1 MAFNKRIF
9 SLLLE
14 QAKGDRSWRQFSI
27 DCDISYI
34 QMRKLALGQQENS
47 PRKKLINKIAQNAAG
62 GITAEDLLFC
72 SGVVSEEEVIE
83 SLERMAHLVDD
94 QNASDPNY
102 LPMADRFDNSI
113 GFQAAKELILEGTKQ
128 PAGYTEPI
136 LHRRR
141 REFKQ
146 RHDLP

>member
-47 PRKKLINKIAQNAAG
+47 PRKKLIYKIAQNAAG
-62 GITAEDLLFC
+62 GIAAEDLLFC
-72 SGVVSEEEVIE
+72 SGGSGEEEKKPSGMQTRSGE
-83 SLERMAHLVDD
+83 LFNEK
-94 QNASDPNY
+94 
-102 LPMADRFDNSI
+102 
-113 GFQAAKELILEGTKQ
+113 FQALSMGQKKMVLDFIDFLAS
-128 PAGYTEPI
+128 
-136 LHRRR
+136 R
-141 REFKQ
+141 
-146 RHDLP
+146 